1 MVVYAPVGL
10 AGLLTSGANQEVYR
24 SITAR
29 FNAGTAAQPRFVAAS
44 LWKRDRGALR
54 APRKLEQYADWLQ
67 RQLHGAPVRDL
78 RVVASVSQV
87 ILQIPLRLRVQWQA
101 ALRAAGVD
109 PRIDPPVP
117 RAKVDSNHDAAS
129 SSCNSVWMAAD

>member
-29 FNAGTAAQPRFVAAS
+29 FNAGTAPSAAQPRFVAAS

-87 ILQIPLRLRVQWQA
+87 ILQIPLRLRVRWQA
-101 ALRAAGVD
+101 ELRAAGVD
-109 PRIDPPVP
+109 PPGHR
-117 RAKVDSNHDAAS
+117 H
-129 SSCNSVWMAAD
+129 WHLG